1 TGRAERIKERSQQ
14 GYQMRNLANAPSF
27 EDVDQNGDGQI
38 DKEEFESAQ
47 LQHRKM
53 MQP

>member
-1 TGRAERIKERSQQ
+1 MPTFA
-14 GYQMRNLANAPSF
+14 SF
-27 EDVDQNGDGQI
+27 DADGDGQI

-47 LQHRKM
+47 MQHRNM